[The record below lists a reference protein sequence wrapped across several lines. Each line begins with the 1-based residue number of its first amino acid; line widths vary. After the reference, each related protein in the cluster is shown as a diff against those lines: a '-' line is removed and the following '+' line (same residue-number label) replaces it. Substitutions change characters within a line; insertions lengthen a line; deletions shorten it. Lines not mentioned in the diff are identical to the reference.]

1 MAKNT
6 SIDLRNLV
14 FYQMFIRQFSL
25 THDFKG
31 AIKKLDQIKS
41 LHADIIQL
49 LPIHPIGK
57 LNRKGTMGS
66 PYSISNYYEINPDL
80 GTIRDFQNF
89 LNEAHKRNMKV
100 IIDIVFN
107 HTSHDAVYSKTHPDW
122 YYHKTD
128 GSFTNRV
135 GDWWDIT
142 DFKFEDNVPL
152 ENELI
157 NVLRYWTGFGVDG
170 FRCDVAPLL
179 PLSFWK
185 RARQELTALNP
196 NLIYVSE
203 SVHLSFIKYLRDL
216 GYEASSD
223 SEIYRV
229 FDICYDYDIVD
240 DFYQYFRGKGSLQKW
255 VDDLMRQES
264 TYPKN
269 YVKLRFIENHDMER
283 LAKFLTTDAQLRNA
297 NALIFLLKGCPFI
310 YNGQE
315 CGLKEKPDLFE
326 IDEIDWKDYNKAGIV
341 DIIKQMGNLRKKL
354 GFVNWVMNVRTLSP
368 DVIEIKYEKEGMTVF
383 GIINL
388 GAKPQLVD
396 IQFAGLNYLSQQ
408 KIEKGLHEVTE
419 PIVLVI

>member
-14 FYQMFIRQFSL
+14 FYQMFIRQFSP

-89 LNEAHKRNMKV
+89 LNEAHKRDMKV

-107 HTSHDAVYSKTHPDW
+107 HTSHDAVYSQAHPDW
-122 YYHKTD
+122 YYHKPD

-185 RARQELTALNP
+185 RARQELAALNP
-196 NLIYVSE
+196 DLIYVSE

-216 GYEASSD
+216 GYDASSD
-223 SEIYRV
+223 SEIYQV

-240 DFYQYFRGKGSLQKW
+240 DFYQYFKGKGNLQKW

-341 DIIKQMGNLRKKL
+341 DIIQQMGELRKKL

-368 DVIEIKYEKEGMTVF
+368 DVLEIKYEKEGMMVF

-388 GAKPQLVD
+388 GEKPQTVD
-396 IQFAGLNYLSQQ
+396 IQFGGINYLGHQ
-408 KIEKGLHEVTE
+408 KVEKGLHEVIE